1 MFSVENQRLFFYPIS
16 EDYSLFQ
23 IKMGLKVLILFVKTD
38 IRSRRWCPASKLLR
52 NKKNGF
58 SHVPCVIRMSFREPF
73 LRLTSRLLL
82 HKRMSRKIPWRQC
95 IPSIKRS
102 KRFWMRANLSGI
114 DLPMRLAPFTEG
126 DAPDRLITGTP
137 TSEEVSE
144 LRDEGIEV
152 LEIGL
157 KKDRST
163 N

>member
-1 MFSVENQRLFFYPIS
+1 M
-16 EDYSLFQ
+16 
-23 IKMGLKVLILFVKTD
+23 LKH
-38 IRSRRWCPASKLLR
+38 R
-52 NKKNGF
+52 
-58 SHVPCVIRMSFREPF
+58 
-73 LRLTSRLLL
+73 
-82 HKRMSRKIPWRQC
+82 
-95 IPSIKRS
+95 
-102 KRFWMRANLSGI
+102 
-114 DLPMRLAPFTEG
+114 G

>member
-1 MFSVENQRLFFYPIS
+1 MDES
-16 EDYSLFQ
+16 E
-23 IKMGLKVLILFVKTD
+23 FVGD
-38 IRSRRWCPASKLLR
+38 
-52 NKKNGF
+52 
-58 SHVPCVIRMSFREPF
+58 
-73 LRLTSRLLL
+73 
-82 HKRMSRKIPWRQC
+82 
-95 IPSIKRS
+95 
-102 KRFWMRANLSGI
+102 RFADEARAI
-114 DLPMRLAPFTEG
+114 HRG